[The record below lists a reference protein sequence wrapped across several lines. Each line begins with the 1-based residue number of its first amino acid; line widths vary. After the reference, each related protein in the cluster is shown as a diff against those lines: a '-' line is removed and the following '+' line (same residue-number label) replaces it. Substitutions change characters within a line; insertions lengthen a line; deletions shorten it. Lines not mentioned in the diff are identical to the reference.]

1 MIEKAIKER
10 MKKEI
15 KEIKKLYQATID
27 GDEPSIFHKKCDNIP
42 NTLILYKSAGQR
54 RFEDLLLN
62 VGIQMDSQ
70 LWIKTVSYFL

>member
-27 GDEPSIFHKKCDNIP
+27 GDEPSIIHKKCDNIP
-42 NTLILYKSAGQR
+42 NTLILYKSAGKR
-54 RFEDLLLN
+54 RFEDMLLN